1 MSPPPKPVWQSLQL
15 QLGLASFAA
24 NLVLGAVHTH
34 RAFTAFTG
42 FSFIL
47 DLYGTAHLPSRPLSP
62 AIFYLPQSRVGYG
75 SVGRPAASSSTPRC
89 RPSRTRPHCHLPSSA
104 LGLLVVL
111 LVALRLPRET
121 LTRRTFL
128 LLSSPYLRKRPRFRR
143 RCVHPAPLLWLRL
156 LLLLDHLLRLL
167 VCFPRR
173 RLLATVPH
181 THVRHAR
188 AVHSQPG

>member
-1 MSPPPKPVWQSLQL
+1 MWQSLQL

-34 RAFTAFTG
+34 RAFTG

-47 DLYGTAHLPSRPLSP
+47 DLYGTAHLPLATSQPCDLLSSTVTGW
-62 AIFYLPQSRVGYG
+62 IRVGG
-75 SVGRPAASSSTPRC
+75 STRC
-89 RPSRTRPHCHLPSSA
+89 IFKHSALSTRPHCHLPSSA

-121 LTRRTFL
+121 LTRGTFL

-156 LLLLDHLLRLL
+156 LLLLDHPLRLL